1 MNQIIYQHWFL
12 NNSDLNYDKK
22 HALLEYFYD
31 SYHIFNA
38 SKSELLNSGLLT
50 EKAIDKFLESKKKTD
65 IQKDYEEFCHLPFS
79 FITMED
85 STFPEKLKNIYDCP
99 YGLFYNGKLLDF
111 SNCVSIVGA
120 RRCSAYGKRIALE
133 LGSALAKAGFIV
145 ISGMARGIDAYAH
158 QGCLDGGGNTAAVL
172 GCGCDVI
179 YPKENRLLYEEI
191 VSRGVVMSEY
201 PIGTGPLAINFPRR
215 NRIVSALSD
224 VVIVVEARSK
234 SGSLITADLALEQG
248 KDIYVVPGRVG
259 DALSEGCNQLISQ
272 GAGIITDVNKFV
284 EELSDRYGLAG
295 EIIQPVAKKKI
306 KLSADEK
313 KIYNL
318 IDYYPKNISTLLE
331 ESNMDYLRLL
341 SVILALEKKELI
353 FEAFKNNYVKPN

>member
-1 MNQIIYQHWFL
+1 MNEIIYQHWLL

-22 HALLEYFYD
+22 HSLLEYFYD
-31 SYHIFNA
+31 SYHIYNA
-38 SKSELLNSGLLT
+38 TKAELLNSGLLT
-50 EKAIDKFLESKKKTD
+50 EKAIDKFLENKKNTD
-65 IQKDYEEFCHLPFS
+65 IQKDYEEFCHSPFS

-85 STFPEKLKNIYDCP
+85 SAFPEKLKNIYDCP

-111 SNCVSIVGA
+111 KNCISIVGA
-120 RRCSAYGKRIALE
+120 RRCSAYGKRMALE

-158 QGCLDGGGNTAAVL
+158 RGCLEGGGRTAAVL

-179 YPKENRLLYEEI
+179 YPKENRLLYEDI
-191 VSRGVVMSEY
+191 VKNGVVMSEY
-201 PIGTGPLAINFPRR
+201 PIGTGPLALNFPRR

-248 KDIYVVPGRVG
+248 KDIYVIPGRVG

-284 EELSDRYGLAG
+284 EELSDRHGVTNDR
-295 EIIQPVAKKKI
+295 IRPVAKKKL
-306 KLSADEK
+306 KLNPEEK
-313 KIYNL
+313 IIYNL

-331 ESNMDYLRLL
+331 ESNMDYLKLL
-341 SVILALEKKELI
+341 SVILSLEKMELI
-353 FEAFKNNYVKPN
+353 TEPFKNNYVKPD